1 MGFYIGW
8 NEEDLI
14 MARAGRIVVA
24 KDETGREYIYQSVNS
39 AVAELNI
46 SPTTIRRYAKNGGII
61 MTRLGLVEIEF
72 RDEDR

>member
-8 NEEDLI
+8 SEEDLI
-14 MARAGRIVVA
+14 MARTGRIVAA
-24 KDETGREYIYQSVNS
+24 KDENGRVYIYQSVNS

-46 SPTTIRRYAKNGGII
+46 SPTTIRRYAKNGGAVI
-61 MTRLGLVEIEF
+61 TRFGMVEIEF

>member
-24 KDETGREYIYQSVNS
+24 KDENGREYIYQSVNS

>member
-24 KDETGREYIYQSVNS
+24 KDENGREYIYQSVNS

-46 SPTTIRRYAKNGGII
+46 APTTIRRYAKNGGII

-72 RDEDR
+72 RDED

>member
-1 MGFYIGW
+1 
-8 NEEDLI
+8 
-14 MARAGRIVVA
+14 MARTGRVVAA
-24 KDETGREYIYQSVNS
+24 KDENGREYIYQSVNS
-39 AVAELNI
+39 AVPELNI